1 MKFLI
6 FFLTKRWGSRLSL
19 LSIIVSVYSS
29 SRVWITPPCVRIPY
43 GFFFWRT
50 SVVLWENNR
59 YSHGIK
65 PFKKLFLLFVT
76 NSFSVSSVSPTPLHT
91 SECANLAQTRRS
103 LFSWF
108 AWLHAKFVAS
118 VFLFSFG
125 RNCSHDALRST
136 VEIDVMDKPI
146 WYF

>member
-1 MKFLI
+1 MGLEVVFALNNCICLFKQ
-6 FFLTKRWGSRLSL
+6 
-19 LSIIVSVYSS
+19 
-29 SRVWITPPCVRIPY
+29 PCVNYTSLCPDTIW
-43 GFFFWRT
+43 FFFWRT

-146 WYF
+146 